1 VIGTVNSPGTVLV
14 IGAGISGLACAR
26 ALQAINIPTRV
37 VERSRAVGGRM
48 ASRHLE
54 GRLVDLGAASFT
66 ADLTSP
72 FGAVVQ
78 DWLDRGLAR
87 PWTDT
92 FSVAEPEHPLVTK
105 AGPVRY
111 AAPGGLR
118 SLVTDLAAGLEIE
131 LKRTL
136 APGSV
141 QSVGPGSGARPGS
154 GSGPGASVDGD
165 EFAAVVLAMPDPQA
179 RRVLD
184 HGNAARSL
192 LNEESAWAPTIA
204 VALGWSARFWPAD
217 FHGAFVNGSPTL
229 SFLADDGDRR
239 GDGAP
244 VLVAHSSRELAEQHL
259 ADPDTVIAP
268 MTDAT
273 RALLGIS
280 DKPVWSYAHRWTFAR
295 PAAAHPEPFHFE
307 AGIGVCGDAWGAP
320 SAVGTAWNSGDALG
334 RAIAESLVRG

>member
-1 VIGTVNSPGTVLV
+1 VIGAVNSPGTILV

-26 ALQAINIPTRV
+26 ALQAMNIPTRV
-37 VERSRAVGGRM
+37 VERARAVGGRM

-141 QSVGPGSGARPGS
+141 QSVGPGSGA
-154 GSGPGASVDGD
+154 GASVDDD

-192 LNEESAWAPTIA
+192 LNDESAWAPTIA
-204 VALGWSARFWPAD
+204 VALGWSARLWPAD
-217 FHGAFVNGSPTL
+217 FHGAFVNGSPIL

-244 VLVAHSSRELAEQHL
+244 VIVAHSSRELAEQHL
-259 ADPDTVIAP
+259 ADPDAAIAP
-268 MTDAT
+268 ITDAT
-273 RALLGIS
+273 RDLLEIG

-295 PAAAHPEPFHFE
+295 PEAAHSEPFLFE